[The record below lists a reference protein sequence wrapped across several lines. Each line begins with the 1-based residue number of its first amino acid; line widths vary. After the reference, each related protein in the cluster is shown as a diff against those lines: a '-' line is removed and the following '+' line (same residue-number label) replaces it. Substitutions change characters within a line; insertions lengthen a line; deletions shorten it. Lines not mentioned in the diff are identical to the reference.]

1 MPPNFSLNR
10 FGDVKRDFILTTPHH
25 FRSSMLKCLGKIAL
39 LTLVSTRL
47 RNRICF
53 AWSRKRGL
61 KVISQGLAYECFEIH
76 NAIFVP
82 GFTCPS
88 LHIRL
93 SARYTSQQI
102 KLLDPRLLPIIPAV
116 VSTFMAQGHRVP
128 AFNFAVISSSPFSI
142 ARLVFPL
149 PRLSVILAY
158 FETNFYKF
166 RLILSYLR
174 VFKKRFTI
182 CNVQWLTAAL
192 NKEDDVATL
201 NSM

>member
-61 KVISQGLAYECFEIH
+61 KVISQGLAYECLEIH

-102 KLLDPRLLPIIPAV
+102 KLLDLRLLPIIPAV

-128 AFNFAVISSSPFSI
+128 AFNCAVISSSPFSPWI
-142 ARLVFPL
+142 SRIFHRSFSISPASFVSHPHLLWNELLQISSQIVL
-149 PRLSVILAY
+149 
-158 FETNFYKF
+158 
-166 RLILSYLR
+166 
-174 VFKKRFTI
+174 FKSF
-182 CNVQWLTAAL
+182 
-192 NKEDDVATL
+192 
-201 NSM
+201 